1 MAKKEKKNNNIKV
14 DSAKKEKKKIKIGF
28 LGGVGEIGKNM
39 TLVEYGDNIVIIDA
53 GMSFPDEDTPG
64 IDAIIPDFTYLRN
77 NRSKIRGVLLTHGHE
92 DHIGALPYF
101 LEEFQVPVYGSEV
114 TLALVEAKLQERK
127 VSAKLIKV
135 QDGEQVLL
143 SPFTVEF
150 FHVCHSV
157 AGSFA
162 IAVTTPQGTVFHT
175 GDYKFDYT
183 PVDGQPMDLAR
194 FGALGE
200 KGVLLM
206 LGEST
211 NIERE
216 GYTVSEQVVGDTFDK
231 IFAENVGRRIFV
243 ATFASNISRLQQ
255 IVDVASKYGR
265 KIAFGGKSIT
275 KVADISRDLGLLT
288 IDEKQVVAIEKANR
302 VPDGKMC
309 IIVTGSQG
317 EPLSALTRMSVGDYG
332 KIQLG
337 YNDTVIISASPIP
350 GNEKS
355 VYTVIDN
362 IYRLGAKVCYHT
374 LKDIHVSGHAHKE
387 ELKLMLSLIKPK
399 YFLPVHGEYRHQVRH
414 RELACSLGIPE
425 QNTMIAEIGW
435 AVDVGEDLFSRSL
448 DIPAGCSYIDGNLV
462 GADMDSVIE
471 ERKVMSRDGVIIIIC
486 QFNGKSTVDKDV
498 DVLARGI
505 VLSDEYVQ
513 NLKKQVALFIRD
525 KKVRPST
532 RKEIRERLTKLAKS
546 LARKMLKTSPM
557 VIPIVVTK

>member
-1 MAKKEKKNNNIKV
+1 MKSKELRSIM
-14 DSAKKEKKKIKIGF
+14 AKKEKKKIKVGF

-39 TLVEYGDNIVIIDA
+39 TIIEYGENIVVIDA

-64 IDAIIPDFTYLRN
+64 IDAIIPDFSYLREN
-77 NRSKIRGVLLTHGHE
+77 KSKIRGVLLTHGHE

-114 TLALVEAKLQERK
+114 TLALVQAKLQERK
-127 VSAKLIKV
+127 VSAKLV
-135 QDGEQVLL
+135 TVSDGEKVSLH
-143 SPFTVEF
+143 PFTIEF

-162 IAVTTPQGTVFHT
+162 IAITTPQGTIFHT

-183 PVDGQPMDLAR
+183 PVDGQPMDLSR

-216 GYTVSEQVVGDTFDK
+216 GYTVSEKAVGDTFDK
-231 IFAENVGRRIFV
+231 IFAENTGRRIIV

-255 IVDVASKYGR
+255 IVDAASKYGR
-265 KIAFGGKSIT
+265 KISFGGKSIT
-275 KVADISRDLGLLT
+275 KVADISRELGLLK
-288 IDEKQVVAIEKANR
+288 IDDKQVVQIEKANR

-309 IIVTGSQG
+309 IVVTGSQG

-355 VYTVIDN
+355 VYSVIDN

-387 ELKLMLSLIKPK
+387 ELKLMMSLIKPK

-414 RELACSLGIPE
+414 RELAMSLGIPM
-425 QNTMIAEIGW
+425 QNSMIAEIGW
-435 AVDVGEDLFSRSL
+435 TVEVGEDVFCRSN
-448 DIPAGCSYIDGNLV
+448 DIPAGNSYIDGSVV
-462 GADMDSVIE
+462 GENMDTIIQD
-471 ERKVMSRDGVIIIIC
+471 RKLMSRDGVIVVVC
-486 QFNGKSTVDKDV
+486 QPNGKATSEKDV
-498 DVLARGI
+498 DVIYRGI
-505 VLSDEYVQ
+505 VLNDDFLQ
-513 NLKKQVALFIRD
+513 NLKKQIANLVKD
-525 KKVRPST
+525 KKIRPSM
-532 RKEIRERLTKLAKS
+532 RKEIKDKIIKTTKN
-546 LARKMLKTSPM
+546 LARKALKTAPM
-557 VIPIVVTK
+557 VIPVIVIK